1 MKKRILT
8 SAIAAMLALAAAIPA
23 LALGARN
30 VTPAYTTPEGYGDH
44 DYQRLV
50 AFLETEAE
58 GEDGITNGAWM
69 FGGYEP
75 GDPETWLIEVYDME
89 TDEASYLPVAEWT
102 DVSGE
107 KRLENVTLRSSSGD
121 LDLSGCTELKSL
133 DCGRCCGL
141 TSVSVAG
148 CTKLEKLDMRGYYD
162 GGEGLDSNLVSVL
175 DLSDCTELRRLNVS
189 CCNWLE
195 EITFPENSRLEALD
209 ISYDSDLMLY
219 HSGIDLSGLHSLKEL
234 YCDHSYIVGLDL
246 TLFPQLEKLSCS
258 ENPYIDVLDISACPA
273 LEMLNC
279 SWTAVTVLDLS
290 GNESFGF
297 DRISAQGSGSVGSA
311 NCYYDYDTCEL
322 IPTQEHAIAGG
333 YDFIGWYTE
342 DGELISE
349 WWDLSLEAAG
359 TTRIYA
365 RFPGGATPGDPTGD
379 GAVGM
384 DDALLTL
391 RAAMGMVQM
400 TSGQL
405 DACDVNGDGNVDIS
419 DALLILRRAMGI
431 IGSF

>member
-8 SAIAAMLALAAAIPA
+8 LALAAMLALAAAIPS
-23 LALGARN
+23 LAFGARN
-30 VTPAYTTPEGYGDH
+30 LAPDYTTPEGYSDH
-44 DYQRLV
+44 DYRKLV
-50 AFLETEAE
+50 SFLEIEAE
-58 GEDGITNGAWM
+58 GEGGIKNGAWM
-69 FGGYEP
+69 FDGYDPE
-75 GDPETWLIEVYDME
+75 DPETWLIEVYDTE
-89 TDEASYLPVAEWT
+89 TDEVSYLPVAEWT

-148 CTKLEKLDMRGYYD
+148 CTALEKLDLRGYYD
-162 GGEGLDSNLVSVL
+162 GGEGLESNYVTEL
-175 DLSDCTELRRLNVS
+175 DLSDCTELKMLNVS
-189 CCNWLE
+189 CCNWIE
-195 EITFPENSRLEALD
+195 ELVFPENSRLEALD

-219 HSGIDLSGLHSLKEL
+219 YSGIDLSGFPSLKEL
-234 YCDHSYIVGLDL
+234 YCDHSYIDGLDL
-246 TLFPQLEKLSCS
+246 TLLPQLEKLSCS

-279 SWTAVTVLDLS
+279 SWTAVSVLDLS
-290 GNESFGF
+290 ENESFGF
-297 DRISAQGSGSVGSA
+297 DRISAQGSGSVGLA
-311 NCYYDYDTCEL
+311 NCYYDYDTCGL

-365 RFPGGATPGDPTGD
+365 RFPGGVTPGDPTGD
-379 GAVGM
+379 GAVGV

-391 RAAMGMVQM
+391 RAAMGIVQIDP
-400 TSGQL
+400 GQEE
-405 DACDVNGDGNVDIS
+405 ACDVNGDGRVDLA
-419 DALLILRRAMGI
+419 DALLVLRFAMGI
-431 IGSF
+431 IESF